1 MCRKNQALM
10 HEIGYVSDPE
20 IKLDC
25 RIKEVLAIKN
35 EDAPPELDLNCEV
48 CKMSFSNFGSLFGH
62 VKRTHPLADFVS
74 HRQRRYKEQI
84 SLDSTVCV
92 GRTVHRSLKRD

>member
-25 RIKEVLAIKN
+25 RIREVLAIKN

-84 SLDSTVCV
+84 SMDQ
-92 GRTVHRSLKRD
+92 